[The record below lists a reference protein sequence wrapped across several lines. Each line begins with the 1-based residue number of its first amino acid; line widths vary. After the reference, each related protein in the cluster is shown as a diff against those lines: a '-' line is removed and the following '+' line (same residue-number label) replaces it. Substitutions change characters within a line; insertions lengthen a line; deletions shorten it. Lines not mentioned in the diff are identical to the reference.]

1 MIAVSVKNLACGYD
15 DQMVL
20 NHVSFDLREGQI
32 LALLGPSGCGK
43 TTLLK
48 ALAGLVAVQKGTI
61 ELNGVLVQ
69 HDHQGMD
76 PEQRG
81 VGFIFQDYALFPH
94 MTVEKNLQFGL
105 TPLKLPAHEV
115 QQRIQNTLVTVG
127 LSGLENRYPHE
138 LSGGQQQR
146 VAIARSLVCR
156 PRLMLLDE
164 PFSNIDS
171 QLRLPL
177 IREIRE
183 LLKSQNITAIFVTHN
198 KEEAFSLADELA
210 VFQQGR
216 IAQQGEASAVYHQ
229 PANLYVA
236 EFLGRGN
243 RIPVTRVSKQS
254 VLSPWGEIDVGQVP
268 EQENLVMF
276 IRPQWLEIVEG
287 GEGQLLEQHFLGS
300 HAHCKVQW
308 QNMELDAWHADS
320 IPLSTHR
327 VSLRLRPH
335 APVVFAQEIPR
346 L

>member
-1 MIAVSVKNLACGYD
+1 MSAVFVQDLQCSYD
-15 DQMVL
+15 GQTIL
-20 NHVSFDLREGQI
+20 NDVSFELAGGQI

-48 ALAGLVAVQKGTI
+48 ALAGLMPVARGTI
-61 ELNGVLVQ
+61 KLHDQIVQ
-69 HDHQGMD
+69 QDHDGLA

-94 MTVEKNLQFGL
+94 MTVRQNLQFGL
-105 TPLKLPAHEV
+105 TSLKLPAKIID
-115 QQRIQNTLVTVG
+115 QRIQETLSIVG
-127 LSGLENRYPHE
+127 LGSLAARYPHE

-146 VAIARSLVCR
+146 VAIARSLVCQ

-177 IREIRE
+177 IREIRS

-210 VFQQGR
+210 VFQQGK
-216 IAQQGEASAVYHQ
+216 IAQQGEASMVYHQ
-229 PANLYVA
+229 PVNRYVA

-243 RIPVTRVSKQS
+243 LIPVARSSPDTIVT
-254 VLSPWGEIDVGQVP
+254 PWGEMKVNHLPDHAQL
-268 EQENLVMF
+268 EMF

-287 GEGQLLEQHFLGS
+287 GEGQLLEQHFLGT
-300 HAHCKVQW
+300 HADCRIHW
-308 QNMELDAWHADS
+308 AGREWHAWHADAL
-320 IPLSTHR
+320 PLSAQR
-327 VSLRLRPH
+327 VSLALRAH
-335 APVVFAQEIPR
+335 QPVIFCSQNAA
-346 L
+346 